1 MVLCAP
7 EDFAHRLK
15 GSGRGMGVLAG
26 FVVNSITH
34 AYISTHTV
42 ETAVRN
48 IMAYR
53 VNCLGGVGVLY
64 LVWCG
69 YQGVW

>member
-1 MVLCAP
+1 
-7 EDFAHRLK
+7 
-15 GSGRGMGVLAG
+15 MGVLAG